1 MFATLCSNPQAMN
14 ASRHHQMTMHFA
26 ESELTRAAIH
36 SARHTSQ
43 LHRIARANRL
53 KPESFILNAATFM
66 TRVSGAE
73 SSPPPPPAANSA
85 TSATEPTK
93 FPAHVIPHELQRD
106 AERRPHHQFLEFL
119 GDLAAEGEDEKNA
132 DADIGAG
139 EHAGNEKSARML
151 AHRGE
156 FFFCGFRKSLDRFGV
171 HGLCSPWVFKERTAS
186 VMPTASFLVM

>member
-85 TSATEPTK
+85 TRATEPTR
-93 FPAHVIPHELQRD
+93 FPAHVIPHELAISAKVPAPLNLRK
-106 AERRPHHQFLEFL
+106 AMNMVRSEERRVGKECR
-119 GDLAAEGEDEKNA
+119 
-132 DADIGAG
+132 
-139 EHAGNEKSARML
+139 SRW
-151 AHRGE
+151 
-156 FFFCGFRKSLDRFGV
+156 
-171 HGLCSPWVFKERTAS
+171 SPYH
-186 VMPTASFLVM
+186 